1 MSDKKLVYIPIEDLF
16 PHPDNPRKDLGDL
29 SELSESIRAN
39 GVLQNLTVV
48 PDTASGTGYTVIIG
62 HRRLAAAKI
71 AGLTELPCIVAEMT
85 EKEQLSTMLVENMQ
99 RSDLTIYEQAQGFQ
113 LMLDM
118 GESVDQIAEKSGFS
132 KATVRRRLKMGE
144 LDPETLKEVSTR
156 QLSITDF
163 DKLAQ
168 IESLETRNSV
178 LKDIGTF
185 NFDNAVARAVRAEH
199 REKVTPEAKKQIE
212 KLGLKPIAES
222 DRYSSKYETLSR
234 IDLDEWDPKDGLK
247 IKNPDGVF
255 YYLGHW
261 GDLNFYRKRAK
272 AAKEKKTPEQIAEE
286 KAIANAHAALKDEEE
301 IAFELRQKFVQGLKV
316 TQKNVGLFLRG
327 AVIGM
332 VSSTV
337 LYKDADRSAVIQML
351 GVDPDGPW
359 DATRKN
365 SINAVIALEDDKLT
379 PDIVYAQFQDKKTNG
394 YHTAYKDSWPHYE
407 PNLMLDALYAWLIS
421 MGYEMSDDEKA
432 LQNGT
437 HELFGE
443 APVEM

>member
-1 MSDKKLVYIPIEDLF
+1 MSDKNLVYIPIEELY

-199 REKVTPEAKKQIE
+199 REKVTPEAKKQIK

-222 DRYSSKYETLSR
+222 DRYSAKYDSVKSINLNT
-234 IDLDEWDPKDGLK
+234 W
-247 IKNPDGVF
+247 NPDDGF
-255 YYLGHW
+255 GIEDSTGMLYFLSNW
-261 GDLNFYRKRAK
+261 GDLTFYRKRPK
-272 AAKEKKTPEQIAEE
+272 AAAAKKSAAQIAEE
-286 KAIANAHAALKDEEE
+286 KAVARALASVKEETE
-301 IAFELRQKFVQGLKV
+301 ITYELRKTFIDSLHV
-316 TQKNVGLFLRG
+316 TQKNIGLMLRG
-327 AVIGM
+327 AAIG
-332 VSSTV
+332 TV
-337 LYKDADRSAVIQML
+337 AGAALYKSADRNAILRLVDI
-351 GVDPDGPW
+351 DPDGKW
-359 DATRKN
+359 DDVRSGAV
-365 SINAVIALEDDKLT
+365 NAAVSLDNDDLI
-379 PDIVYAQFQDKKTNG
+379 PAIIYAQFQDSKNNG
-394 YHTAYKDSWPHYE
+394 YYTAYKTEWLRHDK
-407 PNLMLDALYAWLIS
+407 NLMLDALYAWLIS

-437 HELFGE
+437 HELFKE
-443 APVEM
+443 ATE